1 MKLLEFY
8 KYYYDKT
15 FKDFPDETPYTG
27 KGIKISKKNRKQYI
41 LFAYITLCLCLFSI
55 PFAFIFINYWA
66 LVCMYIGSF
75 AFLSLVIIILADY
88 NILTIYRCYKIYNH
102 DDVYS
107 QFLKY
112 SWFGSNDYHL
122 IKNNLNIKG
131 LKHGRMIHGL
141 FSNHFMRKYII
152 PFQNFGKVVLI
163 MKTNKAILKYNGSKK
178 VFNKIYDKLT
188 DLFDDIR
195 KELLE
200 MIDSQVK

>member
-15 FKDFPDETPYTG
+15 LKSFPDETPYAR
-27 KGIKISKKNRKQYI
+27 GINISKENRKQDI
-41 LFAYITLCLCLFSI
+41 VFAYITLCLCLLSI
-55 PFAFIFINYWA
+55 PLAFIFIYYWV
-66 LVCMYIGSF
+66 LVCMFIGTF
-75 AFLSLVIIILADY
+75 VFLSLFIIILADY
-88 NILTIYRCYKIYNH
+88 NILTIYRCYKIYNR

-107 QFLKY
+107 KFLKS

-131 LKHGRMIHGL
+131 LKHGRMIHGF
-141 FSNHFMRKYII
+141 FSNHFMKKYII